1 MSDRSDTNKRSDKVL
16 RAMTND
22 GAFRVISALTTETV
36 RGAIASQEAKGA
48 VASRFGE
55 LVTGAILI
63 REAMSPSLRVQGILK
78 EATGKGSIVADAH
91 PDGTNRGLVGFN
103 GATGEDMAGKGGLL
117 KMMRT
122 LPNGALHQ
130 GIVEVSFGPQNGGI
144 SGALMEYMQHSE
156 QIVST
161 IAVSTILEGEEVVAA
176 GGYIVELLPE
186 VERGPLM
193 IMTQRLEDFPKLDDL
208 LRKGELTPHA
218 LIEELLYGM
227 PYTLL
232 AESDL
237 RYACHCSE
245 LRVLS
250 SLATLP
256 RADIED
262 LLRDNKP
269 LEITCDY
276 CRKEYGIQP
285 SQLQALLMAS

>member
-232 AESDL
+232 AESAL
-237 RYACHCSE
+237 MYACHCSE

-256 RADIED
+256 RSDIED
-262 LLRDNKP
+262 LLRDNKV